1 MRAGVTWL
9 DAQQHASTSCSAWP
23 QVATQHTCG
32 LRPRNSR
39 RVIRPRGLP
48 HDTST
53 QHGRRLRSPPTI
65 RAVAAEVETAEAELL
80 TTEGLGDQS
89 DAGQLALL
97 NLAATC
103 SRLEQQLDALPVL
116 GLEQPSGSITVSQE
130 AHRVSYMQAQTRH
143 AFPLGLWSKSW
154 LSVWSTLPCCLFGL
168 LRHRD
173 LLVQPECQGMHCA
186 TAVHN
191 ASHMWSS
198 VETCGCC
205 QQGTTWRPAAGRG
218 HCSQCYVWAAAHLP
232 STKLASASSCLQFEG
247 HRSR

>member
-9 DAQQHASTSCSAWP
+9 EAQQHASTSCSAWP
-23 QVATQHTCG
+23 LVATQHTCG

-39 RVIRPRGLP
+39 RATRPRALP

-103 SRLEQQLDALPVL
+103 SQLEQQLDALPAL
-116 GLEQPSGSITVSQE
+116 GPQQPSDSITVRPGVTPCQLH
-130 AHRVSYMQAQTRH
+130 AGTDQARSVVKIT
-143 AFPLGLWSKSW
+143 AFCVVHPAMHCM
-154 LSVWSTLPCCLFGL
+154 LSV
-168 LRHRD
+168 
-173 LLVQPECQGMHCA
+173 
-186 TAVHN
+186 
-191 ASHMWSS
+191 
-198 VETCGCC
+198 
-205 QQGTTWRPAAGRG
+205 
-218 HCSQCYVWAAAHLP
+218 
-232 STKLASASSCLQFEG
+232 
-247 HRSR
+247 